1 MKLLAD
7 DYYLRQKRI
16 SQQRNRVKK
25 VQTKKLPSTQ
35 IHNLD
40 DSLTIEAPAHIGLH
54 SRETHTQLTKFLSV
68 VRKESLRRN
77 SIKIDF
83 RKTTKVFSTGMLL
96 MLAEIDRICLTL
108 GEKCKVTCNYPRD
121 ETVEKVFQQVGFFN
135 ILGKPH
141 RLQINKEDITVNSWR
156 YASGVSV
163 NPQDADILLK
173 AIKGKIPKGY
183 LRLVTGVSEAMDNA
197 VHHAYIRPREDRIGA
212 SGLDKAND
220 KRWWVFAQVHE
231 GRLAV
236 IFCDLGVGIPVTLP
250 ERWGEYIGD
259 ILRLTTLSPGKRDMK
274 MIRRSLE
281 LGRTRTDQGHRG
293 KGLARNVMKAA
304 EELRGRL
311 HVYSNRGVVG
321 VDFADG
327 SPSYTQGGNNRS
339 ILGTVIQWSV
349 PITDAQEL
357 EDEHGPN

>member
-16 SQQRNRVKK
+16 SQQRNRIKNI
-25 VQTKKLPSTQ
+25 QTKKTPTTQ
-35 IHNLD
+35 SKNLNN
-40 DSLTIEAPAHIGLH
+40 SLTIEAPAIIGLH
-54 SRETHTQLTKFLSV
+54 NRETHSQLAKFLSTI
-68 VRKESLRRN
+68 RKESLRRN
-77 SIKIDF
+77 SIRINF
-83 RKTTKVFSTGMLL
+83 TKTTKVFSNGMLL
-96 MLAEIDRICLTL
+96 MLAEIDRVCLTL
-108 GEKCKVTCNYPRD
+108 GEKCKVTCNYPGD
-121 ETVEKVFQQVGFFN
+121 ETVEKVFQQIGFFN

-197 VHHAYIRPREDRIGA
+197 VHHAYIRPREDRLSA
-212 SGLDKAND
+212 SGLEKAND
-220 KRWWVFAQVHE
+220 KRWWVFAQVHD
-231 GRLAV
+231 GRLVV
-236 IFCDLGVGIPVTLP
+236 IFCDLGLGIPVTLP
-250 ERWGEYIGD
+250 ERWEEYIGD

-321 VDFADG
+321 VDFGGG
-327 SPSYTQGGNNRS
+327 SPIYTQGGNNRS

-357 EDEHGPN
+357 EDEHGTN